1 VAFALKRAFGLADT
15 EVTDV
20 LGGLQTAD
28 VASADAVE
36 SFIDRAV
43 EAAASRFGGR
53 NEVSV
58 DIASMPLPPVSVPG
72 A

>member
-1 VAFALKRAFGLADT
+1 
-15 EVTDV
+15 
-20 LGGLQTAD
+20 

-58 DIASMPLPPVSVPG
+58 DIASTAQPAVNITSTNQPPHGSG
-72 A
+72 